1 MGHKA
6 RWSSSVVTV
15 PTTLSPL
22 PKLMLE
28 SKSAHRLTLFEQRPM
43 SSCCLRW
50 TWRDCKRCA
59 GHCSGSDYPQ
69 SETVCQELRYILFVG
84 PWEAQGVLTVFTM
97 RLGSPVALLGR
108 PRFLSRNVT
117 LFVLDCSVFK
127 FHLMSGGSCQH
138 PIPILFYSVSF
149 ITCSLHINAEF

>member
-1 MGHKA
+1 MGA
-6 RWSSSVVTV
+6 RVSNRRAQVCVAGEGPVSRGGDH
-15 PTTLSPL
+15 TLEHRSTDENVFPEI
-22 PKLMLE
+22 PERFPDAAGKE
-28 SKSAHRLTLFEQRPM
+28 VQEKSL
-43 SSCCLRW
+43 
-50 TWRDCKRCA
+50 A

-69 SETVCQELRYILFVG
+69 SETVCQELRYILFGG

-149 ITCSLHINAEF
+149 ITCSLHINA

>member
-1 MGHKA
+1 
-6 RWSSSVVTV
+6 
-15 PTTLSPL
+15 
-22 PKLMLE
+22 
-28 SKSAHRLTLFEQRPM
+28 
-43 SSCCLRW
+43 
-50 TWRDCKRCA
+50 
-59 GHCSGSDYPQ
+59 
-69 SETVCQELRYILFVG
+69 
-84 PWEAQGVLTVFTM
+84 M

-149 ITCSLHINAEF
+149 ITCSLHINAEFRNISECDVGREDWFPFPS